1 MSLGLQGST
10 KREGSVIGNHET
22 RQVGPLI
29 WDVFQKIKLDS
40 TEIQLAVWIGG
51 MFFIMPLTFNMDVL

>member
-1 MSLGLQGST
+1 M
-10 KREGSVIGNHET
+10 IGNHET

-40 TEIQLAVWIGG
+40 TEIQWAVWIGG
-51 MFFIMPLTFNMDVL
+51 MFFIMLLTLMYCEFCRLQKR